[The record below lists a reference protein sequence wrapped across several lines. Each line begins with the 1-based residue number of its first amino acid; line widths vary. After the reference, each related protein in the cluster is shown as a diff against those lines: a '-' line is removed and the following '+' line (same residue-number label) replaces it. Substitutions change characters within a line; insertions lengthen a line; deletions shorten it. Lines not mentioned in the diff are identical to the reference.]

1 MSMHSS
7 SPGFFK
13 ILVHNKFKKE
23 LMIPKSFVRKYWEG
37 ISNPII
43 LKLPN
48 NREEEVYW
56 SQRKKNEIWL
66 QNGWDEVVKLCHL
79 EYEFLLT
86 FEYKERSCFE
96 LKVYDKSASQINY
109 HSDCGVHE
117 NNHDYI
123 VVDDHVQREP
133 KAKKRTNK
141 AGIRKSMLNNVREK
155 IEMAEALS
163 TKLKNPSFFLVLKP
177 SYVHGNANLVH
188 IPSSF
193 SRQYLNGLK
202 GSGTIWVSDDEDS
215 NWSINYNFSNIRK
228 RTTIHGGWN
237 KFCKENKLQV
247 GDVCVFEMMTQVN
260 PHSFKIHIIPVTQ
273 QPPPTPPHQ
282 FQESESPNR
291 QSYNKFELRISKS
304 KLKQF
309 TSSVF
314 VPIPK
319 KFIRRNEICL
329 GKNVTLK
336 YGQESWIVKVV
347 NGGSFSK
354 GWIQFATECKLVVG
368 DICRFKLSDRK
379 NLVFHVSI
387 FKEHRS

>member
-1 MSMHSS
+1 
-7 SPGFFK
+7 
-13 ILVHNKFKKE
+13 
-23 LMIPKSFVRKYWEG
+23 MIPKSFVRKYWER

-48 NREEEVYW
+48 NREQEVYW
-56 SQRKKNEIWL
+56 SQRKNDEVWL
-66 QNGWDEVVKLCHL
+66 ENNWEKVVKLCHL

-86 FEYKERSCFE
+86 FEYKETSSCFE

-117 NNHDYI
+117 TNHDYI
-123 VVDDHVQREP
+123 VVDDIQKEP
-133 KAKKRTNK
+133 KRKRTNK

-177 SYVHGNANLVH
+177 SYVHGNANLLH

-202 GSGTIWVSDDEDS
+202 GSGTIWASDNEDS
-215 NWSINYNFSNIRK
+215 NWSIKYSFSNIRK

-273 QPPPTPPHQ
+273 QPPPTPPRQ

-291 QSYNKFELRISKS
+291 QTYNQFEIRISKS

-319 KFIRRNEICL
+319 KFLRRNERCL

-336 YGQESWIVKVV
+336 FGRDSWTVKVV

-354 GWIQFATECKLVVG
+354 GWVQFATECKLVVG